1 MPLVKNGALATDTWL
16 RPAEGEAFP
25 ADAAVLLPAD
35 RIAEADG
42 HQGPLGILWPN
53 DRSIEDLVPLLPR
66 LSLVA
71 LHWPIFRDGR
81 AYTQA
86 RLLRQRHGY
95 TGEIRA
101 TGNILQDQL
110 IFLARCGID
119 SFDLV
124 KQADAE
130 AAAQVLTRFDVFY
143 QAVDTAR
150 PTVFEQRKRLKQAE
164 GR

>member
-1 MPLVKNGALATDTWL
+1 MPLVKNGALVDDIWV
-16 RPAEGEAFP
+16 RPAEGEAFAP
-25 ADAAVLLPAD
+25 DAAVLLPAD

-53 DRSIEDLVPLLPR
+53 TKPVDELAPLLPR
-66 LSLVA
+66 LSLIA

-86 RLLRQRHGY
+86 RLLRQRLGY
-95 TGEIRA
+95 KGEIRA

-130 AAAQVLTRFDVFY
+130 AASEVFKRFHVFY

-150 PTVFEQRKRLKQAE
+150 PTVFEQRKARLKA
-164 GR
+164 

>member
-1 MPLVKNGALATDTWL
+1 MPLVKNGALAPDTWV
-16 RPAEGEAFP
+16 RPAEGEAF
-25 ADAAVLLPAD
+25 ASDAAVLLPAD
-35 RIAEADG
+35 RISEADG

-53 DRSIEDLVPLLPR
+53 DRSVDDLVPLLPR
-66 LSLVA
+66 LTLVA

-130 AAAQVLTRFDVFY
+130 AAAKVLTRYDVFY
-143 QAVDTAR
+143 QAVDQQR
-150 PTVFEQRKRLKQAE
+150 PTVFEQRRARLKAQ
-164 GR
+164 G